1 MPVAAREIGNG
12 SAGPGKTTVLT
23 VTSAPVAGEIVLA
36 CGAATIGPAPFFTTT
51 AITGTSDTQAGTWIL
66 QDGHQNPHPLIGNG
80 QSTWLSGGGRFAMNI
95 ATSERSGGATLA
107 PGDTVTIAWDP
118 SPTPDPSE
126 SIGFLIA
133 ISGVFDQV
141 VRQHGFAVYGNSDQ
155 NPENGNLP
163 SVVNWLTDYG
173 SLPTVDADCAF
184 VGLYGSYNGS
194 AVVPA
199 LGARFTQ
206 LAGTHLYLAATF
218 APAVFSGTTADP
230 SATFT
235 GGLACVGN
243 YQTIRLLVPP
253 PPPGPTPKAACT
265 KCGSGLMGL
274 SYRTARP

>member
-66 QDGHQNPHPLIGNG
+66 QTGSQAPHPLIGNV
-80 QSTWLSGGGRFAMNI
+80 QSVWRSGGHNFAMNI
-95 ATSERSGGATLA
+95 ASAQRSGGTALA
-107 PGDTVTIAWDP
+107 AGDTVTISWDP
-118 SPTPDPSE
+118 VPLPDPAE
-126 SIGFLIA
+126 SIGFLVA
-133 ISGVFDQV
+133 LSGVQDRVAQ
-141 VRQHGFAVYGNSDQ
+141 QGGFSVYSNGDM
-155 NPENGNLP
+155 NPENFNAPNVLDWP
-163 SVVNWLTDYG
+163 VDVG
-173 SLPTVDADCAF
+173 SLPHVDQDCAF

-206 LAGTHLYLAATF
+206 LTGTHLYLAATF